1 MGMAIGKYLAT
12 ALVLGLMIWTW
23 GLRIDAGTAQRNSEL
38 QTELENR
45 IRDYIKAKQPT
56 VTSVA
61 FQQIYTEAVPVDPQA
76 PQTQKVLVHFRYV
89 TDEIGTDNQLLT
101 EQTFEGS
108 VLLRS
113 DDGINWEWIDNQI
126 RSPRIRFER
135 GTLIRLRDM
144 DPNTPPS
151 TDPNDKPAN

>member
-12 ALVLGLMIWTW
+12 ALVLGMMIWTW

-38 QTELENR
+38 QLELENR

-61 FQQIYTEAVPVDPQA
+61 FQQIYTEAVPTDPQD
-76 PQTQKVLVHFRYV
+76 PNTQKVLVHFRYL
-89 TDEIGTDNQLLT
+89 TDEIGPDNQLLT

-108 VLLRS
+108 VLLKS
-113 DDGINWEWIDNQI
+113 ADGITWEWIDNQI

-135 GTLIRLRDM
+135 GTLIRLRDL
-144 DPNTPPS
+144 DPNAPEAG
-151 TDPNDKPAN
+151 DPNEAPSR